1 MAEQLPLFAPS
12 EGPAPVGP
20 ATPDPAHASVASRL
34 PPGIH
39 LGTSSWAFPGWRNIV
54 YDREASQKTLSRYG
68 LEAYSQNPLF
78 GAVAI
83 DRTYYGPIPAS
94 EFRAYADQVP
104 EGFRFLVK
112 AHEALT
118 RPGEHYLDRDYAVSE
133 VIGPAVEGLGAKAA
147 VLLLQFPPQG
157 IRALGGPSRFA
168 EDLGELFRD
177 LPREILYAVELR
189 NPELLSRRY
198 LAALEET
205 SACHCFN
212 VHPSMPDV
220 REQASLTAG
229 ARFPA
234 LVVRWMLRRDRDYE
248 EARED
253 FRPFNRLASEDT
265 SSREAIARLCREG
278 PKPAFVI
285 VNNKAEGS
293 APLSV
298 FKLAEEISRWTYQA
312 IP

>member
-1 MAEQLPLFAPS
+1 MPEQLSLFAPLEEPS
-12 EGPAPVGP
+12 PVGP
-20 ATPDPAHASVASRL
+20 PPPDPKFESIASHI
-34 PPGIH
+34 PPEIR
-39 LGTSSWAFPGWRNIV
+39 LGTSSWAFPGWKGIV
-54 YDREASQKTLSRYG
+54 YDREASQKTLSHRG
-68 LEAYSQNPLF
+68 LEAYSRNPLF
-78 GAVAI
+78 RAVAI

-94 EFRAYADQVP
+94 EFRAYAEQVP
-104 EGFRFLVK
+104 ESFRFLVK

-118 RPGEHYLDRDYAVSE
+118 RPGEHYLDRTYALEE
-133 VIGPAVEGLGAKAA
+133 VIGPALEGLGAKAA
-147 VLLLQFPPQG
+147 VLLLQLPPQSVRG
-157 IRALGGPSRFA
+157 LGGPSCFA
-168 EDLGELFRD
+168 EDLHRFLRD

-189 NPELLSRRY
+189 NPELLTPRY
-198 LAALEET
+198 LEALEES
-205 SACHCFN
+205 SACHCYN

-220 REQASLTAG
+220 SEQANLTAG

-253 FRPFNRLASEDT
+253 FRPFNRLAAEDS
-265 SSREAIARLCREG
+265 SSRKAIARLCRETAA
-278 PKPAFVI
+278 KAFVI

-298 FKLAEEISRWTYQA
+298 FKLAEEISSASYQA

>member
-1 MAEQLPLFAPS
+1 LPEQLPLFAPS
-12 EGPAPVGP
+12 EEPAPVGP
-20 ATPDPAHASVASRL
+20 APLDPELASIAPLV
-34 PPGIH
+34 PPRIR
-39 LGTSSWAFPGWRNIV
+39 LGTSSWAFPGWKGIV
-54 YDREASQKTLSRYG
+54 YDREASQTTLSRHG
-68 LEAYSQNPLF
+68 LRAYSRNPLLR
-78 GAVAI
+78 AVAI

-94 EFRAYADQVP
+94 EFRGYAGQVH
-104 EGFRFLVK
+104 ETFRFLVK

-118 RPGEHYLDRDYAVSE
+118 RPGEHYLDRSYAVEE
-133 VIGPAVEGLGAKAA
+133 VIAPAVEGLGTKAA
-147 VLLLQFPPQG
+147 VLLLQFPPQSV
-157 IRALGGPSRFA
+157 RNLGGPQRFA
-168 EDLGELFRD
+168 EDLTRFLRD

-189 NPELLSRRY
+189 NPELLTPRY
-198 LAALEET
+198 LEALEES
-205 SACHCFN
+205 SACHCYN

-220 REQASLTAG
+220 SDQASRAAG

-253 FRPFNRLASEDT
+253 FRPFHRIAAEDS
-265 SSREAIARLCREG
+265 SSRAAIARLCRAATT
-278 PKPAFVI
+278 PAFVI

-298 FKLAEEISRWTYQA
+298 FQLAEEISRYQA

>member
-1 MAEQLPLFAPS
+1 LPA
-12 EGPAPVGP
+12 
-20 ATPDPAHASVASRL
+20 DIR
-34 PPGIH
+34 
-39 LGTSSWAFPGWRNIV
+39 LGTSSWAFAGWKGIV
-54 YDREASQKTLSRYG
+54 YDREASQRTLSRQG
-68 LEAYSQNPLF
+68 LRAYSACPLLR
-78 GAVAI
+78 AVAI

-94 EFRAYADQVP
+94 EFRAYAAQVP

-118 RPGEHYLDRDYAVSE
+118 RPGEHYLDRGYAVEE

-147 VLLLQFPPQG
+147 VLLLQFPPQSVRG
-157 IRALGGPSRFA
+157 LGGPLRFA
-168 EDLGELFRD
+168 EDLTEFLRE
-177 LPREILYAVELR
+177 LPRGVLYAVELR
-189 NPELLSRRY
+189 NPELLTARY
-198 LAALEET
+198 LEALEGA
-205 SACHCFN
+205 SACHCYN

-220 REQASLTAG
+220 SEQAKLTAG

-234 LVVRWMLRRDRDYE
+234 LVVRWMLRRDREYE
-248 EARED
+248 QARDD
-253 FRPFNRLASEDT
+253 FRPFDRLAAEDS

-298 FKLAEEISRWTYQA
+298 FKLAEEIAKAGHRPNS
-312 IP
+312 